1 MELRKRIISVSVVRM
16 VDDNPDLSWIGEYT
30 SELQGE
36 HCIDREKRGDMERG
50 EYRYFVPTISPEQSG
65 NPASA
70 EADYQ
75 RMERYNAGDWCMLGI
90 KAVAEVVM
98 TGSVVQRVSSGG
110 LWGVES
116 DSEESYLQEV
126 GDEEL
131 GTLREELESMGFT
144 TRQINAAFKQVTHVE
159 R

>member
-30 SELQGE
+30 SEPQGE
-36 HCIDREKRGDMERG
+36 HSIDREERGDMGRG
-50 EYRYFVPTISPEQSG
+50 EYRYFVPAISPEESG
-65 NPASA
+65 NPASV

-75 RMERYNAGDWCMLGI
+75 QMERYNAGDWCMLGI

-98 TGSVVQRVSSGG
+98 TGNVVQRVSSGG

-144 TRQINAAFKQVTHVE
+144 TRQINAAFKQVAHVE